1 VIQSFLGLTG
11 YFWKFI
17 SRYASIALPLTD
29 PLKDEVKFC
38 FGDNEKDAFN
48 QVKEVLNEKF
58 ILQIYYPHAETELH
72 RCVHSGLCGHSLAA
86 K

>member
-1 VIQSFLGLTG
+1 MIQSFLGLTG

-48 QVKEVLNEKF
+48 
-58 ILQIYYPHAETELH
+58 
-72 RCVHSGLCGHSLAA
+72 
-86 K
+86 